1 MRRLAVSLAGLAT
14 VAIAVSGFAPGPS
27 AAAPQID
34 PPQFDPPRT
43 DSAPSYYSLKLPAG
57 LTVADLVRDGYDIS
71 HGHGSRPTLVATTVE
86 ADRLRD
92 RGVILG
98 KTGNVYQPVIRSA
111 TAGTTY
117 YGGYHTA
124 AGHEQHNAAVTAA
137 HPDLVRL
144 YDIGDSWK
152 KTNGQGQGGHDIQ
165 ALCITKLTTGDCA
178 LNSTGKKPKFVLHA
192 QIHAR
197 ELSTG
202 ELAYRWIDLLVSS
215 YGKDAAITQLM
226 DTRELWVVPMAN
238 PDGVDVVA
246 SVPSRPILQR
256 KNLNNSAGGCPAADA
271 GVDLNRNSNFQWDPQ
286 EGGPCDE
293 TYPGTK
299 SVSEPE
305 TIAIQGLL
313 DKLYRDTKGGVGEP
327 AAANTTGVFLSLHS
341 YGNDILAPYGYTNT
355 AAPNKAALVALGKK
369 MGGFNGYP
377 VSTGDGGVGYFAPGA
392 TDDWLYGT
400 RGVPSY
406 TFEVGGGSGSC
417 GGFFPAYSCMDS
429 TFWPKNKGAFLYA
442 AKAAATP
449 YGTLP

>member
-1 MRRLAVSLAGLAT
+1 MRKITVPLACLALAAAAVV
-14 VAIAVSGFAPGPS
+14 VAPSGS
-27 AAAPQID
+27 AAPPVAAPE
-34 PPQFDPPRT
+34 P
-43 DSAPSYYSLKLPAG
+43 AYYSLKLPAG
-57 LTVADLVRDGYDIS
+57 TTVAGLIRDGYDIS
-71 HGHGSRPTLVATTVE
+71 HGHGSRPVVVATPSEVSQ
-86 ADRLRD
+86 LRE
-92 RGVILG
+92 RGVELG
-98 KTGNVYQPVIRSA
+98 KIGDVYQPLPRGVDA
-111 TAGTTY
+111 AGTF
-117 YGGYHTA
+117 YGGYHTST
-124 AGHEQHNAAVTAA
+124 GHEEHNAAVASA
-137 HPDLVRL
+137 HPDLVKL

-152 KTNGQGQGGHDIQ
+152 KTKGQGGHDIQ
-165 ALCITKLTTGDCA
+165 ALCITKLAAGDCA
-178 LNSTGKKPKFVLHA
+178 LSSTGKKPKFVLHA

-202 ELAYRWIDLLVSS
+202 ELAYKWIDLLVSS
-215 YGKDAAITQLM
+215 YGKDAEITSLM

-246 SVPSRPILQR
+246 SSPSRPVMQR
-256 KNLNNSAGGCPAADA
+256 KNVNNTTGGCPAAAA
-271 GVDLNRNSNFQWDPQ
+271 GIDLNRNSSFQWDPQ

-299 SVSEPE
+299 AVSEPE
-305 TIAIQGLL
+305 TVAVQGLL
-313 DKLYRDTKGGVGEP
+313 DKLFRDTKGDVGSP
-327 AAANTTGVFLSLHS
+327 AAADTTGVFLTLHS

-355 AAPNKAALVALGKK
+355 AAPNRAALVALGNK
-369 MGGFNGYP
+369 MGAFNGYP

-406 TFEVGGGSGSC
+406 TFEVGAGSGSC
-417 GGFFPAYSCMDS
+417 SGFFPAYSCMDS

>member
-1 MRRLAVSLAGLAT
+1 LAGLAT
-14 VAIAVSGFAPGPS
+14 VAIAVSGLAPGPS
-27 AAAPQID
+27 AAA
-34 PPQFDPPRT
+34 
-43 DSAPSYYSLKLPAG
+43 SATVADTTPSYYSLKLPTG

-71 HGHGSRPTLVATTVE
+71 QGHGSRPTLVATSAEV
-86 ADRLRD
+86 DRLRD
-92 RGVILG
+92 RGVIVG
-98 KTGNVYQPVIRSA
+98 KTGDVYQPVIHSA
-111 TAGTTY
+111 SDAAGTTY
-117 YGGYHTA
+117 YGGYHTT

-137 HPDLVRL
+137 HPDLVKL

-152 KTNGQGQGGHDIQ
+152 KTKSEGGHDIQ

-178 LNSTGKKPKFVLHA
+178 LGSTGKKPKFVLHT

-202 ELAYRWIDLLVSS
+202 ELAYRWIDLLVTS
-215 YGKDAAITQLM
+215 YGTDPEITQLM

-246 SVPSRPILQR
+246 SNPTEPVMQR
-256 KNLNNSAGGCPAADA
+256 KNVDNSAGGCPAGDS
-271 GVDLNRNSNFQWDPQ
+271 GIDLNRNSDFQWDVQ
-286 EGGPCDE
+286 QGGPCDE
-293 TYPGTK
+293 TYPGAK
-299 SVSEPE
+299 AVSEPE
-305 TIAIQGLL
+305 TVAIQGLL
-313 DKLYRDTKGGVGEP
+313 DKLFRDTKGGVGEP
-327 AAANTTGVFLSLHS
+327 AAADTTGVFLTLHS
-341 YGNDILAPYGYTNT
+341 FGNDILAPYGYTNT
-355 AAPNKAALVALGKK
+355 DAPNKAALVALGKK

-406 TFEVGGGSGSC
+406 TFEVGAGSGAC

-442 AKAAATP
+442 ARAAATP
-449 YGTLP
+449 YGQLP